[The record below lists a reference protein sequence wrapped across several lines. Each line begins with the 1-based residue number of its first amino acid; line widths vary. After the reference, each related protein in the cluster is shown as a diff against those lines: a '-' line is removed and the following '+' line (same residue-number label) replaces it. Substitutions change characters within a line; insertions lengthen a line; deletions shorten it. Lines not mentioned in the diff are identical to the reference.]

1 MVSRGFREQAHPG
14 TRASRPHALPLRS
27 AQFPCDAAPGH
38 PAGGNGVDRIHL
50 KDFTEAGKMHCVS
63 IK

>member
-27 AQFPCDAAPGH
+27 AQFPCDGAPGH
-38 PAGGNGVDRIHL
+38 PAGGNGVDRTYL
-50 KDFTEAGKMHCVS
+50 KDCTETDNLLCVS